1 MSLKRVQPAER
12 LYRTTGLGR
21 YVHSKKLGI
30 DMTCTV
36 DHSHNAIDFEYP
48 VGCDRVLTAVLDQK
62 RYWFWG
68 DTQAI
73 HYPLGGSFHMTGAT
87 TDVAYP
93 NVDTQPPVYDFFRDL
108 ARSIFLLQPDDPS
121 CVWDRSGQN
130 PLFRGDLHNDVFRES
145 ESNSTIRL
153 QPDSLSIRSGFTGIT
168 LECNRGN
175 FPSSLG
181 EYCRNTLSKMV
192 S

>member
-48 VGCDRVLTAVLDQK
+48 VGCDSVLTAVLDQK

-93 NVDTQPPVYDFFRDL
+93 NVDTQPPVYDFFRGL
-108 ARSIFLLQPDDPS
+108 APIRAEPSISRGLTQRRFQGIRIQLRDTITTRFSIDSIWIHWDYPRVQQGQFSRLL
-121 CVWDRSGQN
+121 G
-130 PLFRGDLHNDVFRES
+130 
-145 ESNSTIRL
+145 
-153 QPDSLSIRSGFTGIT
+153 
-168 LECNRGN
+168 
-175 FPSSLG
+175 
-181 EYCRNTLSKMV
+181 
-192 S
+192 